1 MKELVLVRHGE
12 AEHLIKGVIGGWTD
26 LPLTDRGKRQVK
38 LTSKRLRELFESRIE
53 IMYTSDLKR
62 TKESAEIILEDL
74 DIPLMIDSQ
83 FRELNLGISKDMT
96 REEAKRIEIPQSEPL
111 LDWKPYPESESWR
124 MLQNRVSIAM
134 AQLEQESEDFV
145 LIVGHGNVNS
155 AIIEWGLQLP
165 EDVLLHFAHDPASIT
180 WLGVSYWCER
190 EIRKLNET
198 AHLMSAGLDDS
209 INLH

>member
-38 LTSKRLRELFESRIE
+38 LTNKRLRELFESRIE

-62 TKESAEIILEDL
+62 AKESAEIILEDL

-96 REEAKRIEIPQSEPL
+96 REEAKKIEIPQSEPL

-124 MLQNRVSIAM
+124 MLQNRVSTAM
-134 AQLEQESEDFV
+134 AQLEQKSEDVV

-155 AIIEWGLQLP
+155 AIIEWWLQLP
-165 EDVLLHFAHDPASIT
+165 EDVRLHFVSHPASIT
-180 WLGVSYWCER
+180 WLGVSYRGQR
-190 EIRKLNET
+190 EIRKLDET